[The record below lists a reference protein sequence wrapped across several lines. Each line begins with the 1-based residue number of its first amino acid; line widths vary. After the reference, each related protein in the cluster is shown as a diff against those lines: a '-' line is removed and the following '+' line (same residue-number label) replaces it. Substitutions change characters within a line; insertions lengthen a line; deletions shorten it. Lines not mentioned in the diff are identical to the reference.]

1 MKDSK
6 KSKQIS
12 DFNQFMDSTFEGIK
26 KTDPEFGKALI
37 KWKRLFFSTV
47 IKVAHTTES
56 SLSDVYHELMVPLVK
71 INSVHKLQLYRY
83 NKKVYELDKLDGPYA
98 RLKPLKYNIRKSH
111 VVWTPVET
119 IEPIKQAQL
128 SALVYKKIQQQASV
142 MVRSAFTKKKG
153 YEVVSEN
160 TGYVK
165 MRNAAYGVK
174 FKPILRKNVARVTS
188 EVSLDSDFLP
198 GHSGSGGLSR
208 QDTLA
213 DPNGF
218 EAEEEYSVKE
228 IQEKLSDRLSWPAK
242 ALLEL
247 NLDSPNLC
255 DNQILKSLNFT
266 RRRLESARCEIIRH
280 YNDLTGNR
288 FKSTYA
294 PNAIYKG
301 MHYYIL
307 DQDEEYIIIKAGKYV
322 RSVPRSEVRIET
334 ELAYRTPIH
343 LPSSLVS

>member
-12 DFNQFMDSTFEGIK
+12 EISAHMDDTFNGIM
-26 KTDPEFGKALI
+26 KTDPKFGKALV
-37 KWKRLFFSTV
+37 KWKRLFLSTV

-56 SLSDVYHELMVPLVK
+56 SLGDVYHELMIPLVK

-111 VVWTPVET
+111 VVWAPVEDVK
-119 IEPIKQAQL
+119 PIKQAQI
-128 SALVYKKIQQQASV
+128 SALVYKKLQQQASV

-153 YEVVSEN
+153 YEVVSEK
-160 TGYVK
+160 TGYAK

-174 FKPILRKNVARVTS
+174 FKSILKKSVVKTCS
-188 EVSLDSDFLP
+188 EVSLDSGFIS
-198 GHSGSGGLSR
+198 GHSGSRGLAVSEVVE
-208 QDTLA
+208 
-213 DPNGF
+213 DPNSF
-218 EAEEEYSVKE
+218 EAEDMYAIKE
-228 IQEKLSDRLSWPAK
+228 LQQKLSERLSWPAK

-247 NLDSPNLC
+247 NMEVPGLG
-255 DNQILKSLNFT
+255 DNQILKTLNFT

-288 FKSTYA
+288 YKAPYA

-301 MHYYIL
+301 MHYFIL

-322 RSVPRSEVRIET
+322 RSVHKSEVRIET